1 MEEKKESTKKVEN
14 KNISLNE
21 SIIKIRVKLQSS
33 NLKKSGKN
41 DFARFEYFELADF
54 LPKLNEL
61 MEEEGINDI
70 FTIDENVA
78 KLTLI
83 KGEERQEYTLPFY
96 RFETPLNFKKDKN
109 GNFMK
114 DSNGNYLE
122 VKSMQDIQ
130 YLGALNTY
138 YKRYLYLNAFG
149 ITDGE
154 VIDRMNNEDLGR
166 NQDVKKLTKLVN
178 EAQLEKLKKLSE
190 DAIKFI
196 LKDANVEKLEELE
209 FNEASTYIKSAEMR
223 GLI

>member
-61 MEEEGINDI
+61 MEEENINDI
-70 FTIDENVA
+70 FTINENVA

-114 DSNGNYLE
+114 DGNGNYLE

>member
-61 MEEEGINDI
+61 MEEENINDI

-83 KGEERQEYTLPFY
+83 KREERQEYTLPFY

>member
-41 DFARFEYFELADF
+41 KFAGFEYFELADF

>member
-61 MEEEGINDI
+61 MEEENINDI

-83 KGEERQEYTLPFY
+83 KREERQEYTLPFY

-130 YLGALNTY
+130 YLGTLNTY

>member
-33 NLKKSGKN
+33 NLKKNGKN
-41 DFARFEYFELADF
+41 RFAGFEYFELADF

-70 FTIDENVA
+70 FTINENIA

-83 KGEERQEYTLPFY
+83 KGEERQEYTLPFC
-96 RFETPLNFKKDKN
+96 RFETPLNFKKDRN
-109 GNFMK
+109 GNLMK
-114 DSNGNYLE
+114 DSSGNYLE

-196 LKDANVEKLEELE
+196 LNDANVEKLEELE
-209 FNEASTYIKSAEMR
+209 FSEASTYIKSAEMR

>member
-21 SIIKIRVKLQSS
+21 SIIKIRVKLQNS

-41 DFARFEYFELADF
+41 RFAGFEYFELADF

-70 FTIDENVA
+70 FTINENIA

-96 RFETPLNFKKDKN
+96 RFETPLNFKKDRN
-109 GNFMK
+109 GNLME

-166 NQDVKKLTKLVN
+166 NQSVKKLTKLVN
-178 EAQLEKLKKLSE
+178 ETQLEKLKKLSE
-190 DAIKFI
+190 EAIKFI
-196 LKDANVEKLEELE
+196 LNDASVEKLEELE